1 MHTGEDNNKRLEG
14 IIHALIE
21 YSKGNFDVRQEISEE
36 DDALNTVASGLNML
50 GEELQHYHQQV
61 EDGKNFLQNIL
72 SSIDE
77 VVYARRVIH
86 DNPPKSPFTFI
97 SARCKEILG
106 FTIDEL
112 KVQPDRWIQSVHPE
126 DAIHISAIIRSV
138 LEGNEET
145 FTYRIFHGVKNEYR
159 WIEDRLVSE
168 KDESG
173 KVIQIFG
180 TARDVT
186 EQRKTDSELRDKNE
200 LVSRIV
206 ATSDQF
212 FYVVT
217 LDSKNSFINNFTYH
231 SWQIEDIQGST
242 PEDLNNNPLGWLKA
256 IHPDDMSDVVEQ
268 NRIMFSNHKPV
279 VRVYRVKNKKTRKY
293 VWIEDHVVP
302 VPDSKG
308 NIHELYGSVRDITSR
323 MKTEL
328 DKEKLIKELS
338 NKVNETMQF
347 NYIVSHNL
355 RAPVANIIGLVKLLD
370 INMPEEDLR
379 NTIGYISEAAMSMD
393 ELLSDLN
400 TILSARSNLNK
411 KVEMFLLTDVVRTV
425 SNNLRKEIET
435 ANATIKTDIAHSANE
450 LSSIKS
456 YIQSTMFNLLSNAIK
471 YRDEERPLQINITA
485 KKADGNT
492 VIRVA
497 DNGIGIDMKEHGD
510 RIFGLYSRIHY
521 SYEGKGLGLYMTK
534 TQLESVGG
542 SISVS
547 STFGKGTIFTVTLPQ
562 FVLS

>member
-50 GEELQHYHQQV
+50 GEELQYYHQQV

-126 DAIHISAIIRSV
+126 DAIRISAIIRSV

>member
-21 YSKGNFDVRQEISEE
+21 YSKGNFDVRQDISEE

-86 DNPPKSPFTFI
+86 ENPPKSPFTFI

-112 KVQPDRWIQSVHPE
+112 KEQPDRWIQSVHPE
-126 DAIHISAIIRSV
+126 DAIRISAIIRSV

>member
-126 DAIHISAIIRSV
+126 DAIRISAIIRSV